1 MVDGPTILR
10 TGAVGEEIGARSEW
24 GPGETMGS
32 NRRSYNAGQRP
43 AHPASVFAGGLGKRW
58 VPTAD
63 RTTRASGPRTRLA
76 CLRGAWGN
84 DGFQPQIV
92 QRGPAA
98 RAPG

>member
-43 AHPASVFAGGLGKRW
+43 AHPASVFAG
-58 VPTAD
+58 
-63 RTTRASGPRTRLA
+63 
-76 CLRGAWGN
+76 AWGN